1 MATFDQLFATSIV
14 LTLSWRIL
22 IAAC

>member
-1 MATFDQLFATSIV
+1 MATFDQLFAISIV

>member
-1 MATFDQLFATSIV
+1 MATFDQLFATSIA
-14 LTLSWRIL
+14 LTLFWRIL